1 MKIALNTT
9 TGGDI
14 KMTSL
19 KNKISILAELWMD
32 YRNDENLQDFV
43 EYNDIGLPLAYFVH
57 TEIVDLSPR
66 AEIYMD
72 ETFELLL
79 KSLELKDVGFE
90 SLDSILG
97 QAE

>member
-1 MKIALNTT
+1 
-9 TGGDI
+9 
-14 KMTSL
+14 MTSL

-43 EYNDIGLPLAYFVH
+43 EYNDIGLPLAYFID
-57 TEIVDLSPR
+57 TQIVDISPR

-79 KSLELKDVGFE
+79 KSLDLKDVGFD
-90 SLDSILG
+90 SLDAILG